1 MNGEFEI
8 LNGLAMGLAYDDNIS
23 LNTKI
28 PHHLVRQARRMV
40 AEWNVFCFLFFF
52 FTETS
57 LPGIEDILGKFKNDY
72 HCQWTK
78 IISSTYS

>member
-40 AEWNVFCFLFFF
+40 AE
-52 FTETS
+52 
-57 LPGIEDILGKFKNDY
+57 
-72 HCQWTK
+72 
-78 IISSTYS
+78 